1 MHNGLARNAD
11 SLSPKGRVQ
20 KFERGARHSA
30 RTPPSPMSCATAR
43 VDVAVVGGGIS
54 GLVCAAALQS
64 KHSVAVLEARRRVG
78 GRLLSPQGVDLGAS
92 WSWPPHDSRVA
103 ALSRRLGI
111 EPIAQRLDGDAF
123 VTDAAGKAQGLG
135 NAGAQM
141 APCGPGAV
149 RFHGGYQALP
159 LALAAALPEDSLQLG
174 CRVLSVRKSDD
185 GGVQVAFRRAGEE
198 EVQYLHARRVVLA
211 LPPGVG
217 AASIDFEP
225 PLPAAQRRKMATTA
239 TWCGDWCKVVATFRS
254 PFWRARAA
262 SGVVAAAGPAQI
274 WWEAGGGTELGEQ
287 TSALVGLGV
296 GHEACAALTP
306 LQMADGTAAADLAPP
321 QAAASAAVGEL
332 APIDAALE
340 ALVVAALAPA
350 FGPVVKEEL
359 LSAAAKTWMVDDLT
373 YAAEGRH
380 RDYGHALLREPAPWG
395 VHFAGTET
403 EAQNGHVEGAIR
415 AGERAAAE
423 VLESLADSTV
433 AR

>member
-1 MHNGLARNAD
+1 
-11 SLSPKGRVQ
+11 
-20 KFERGARHSA
+20 
-30 RTPPSPMSCATAR
+30 MSCATAR

-54 GLVCAAALQS
+54 GLVCAAALQA
-64 KHSVAVLEARRRVG
+64 KQSVAVLEARLRVG

-159 LALAAALPEDSLQLG
+159 LALAAALPADSLQLG

-254 PFWRARAA
+254 PFWRARGA

-274 WWEAGGGTELGEQ
+274 WWEAGGGAELGEQ

>member
-1 MHNGLARNAD
+1 
-11 SLSPKGRVQ
+11 
-20 KFERGARHSA
+20 
-30 RTPPSPMSCATAR
+30 MSCANR
-43 VDVAVVGGGIS
+43 VDVAVVGGGLS
-54 GLVCAAALQS
+54 GLVCAAALQA

-78 GRLLSPQGVDLGAS
+78 GRLLSLQGVDLGAS
-92 WSWPPHDSRVA
+92 WSWPPHDTQVA
-103 ALSRRLGI
+103 ALSRRLGV

-123 VTDAAGKAQGLG
+123 VTDASGNAQGVG

-149 RFHGGYQALP
+149 RFRGGYQALP
-159 LALAAALPEDSLQLG
+159 LTLAAALPEDSLQLG

-225 PLPAAQRRKMATTA
+225 ALPAPQRRKMATTA

-254 PFWRARAA
+254 PFWRARGA
-262 SGVVAAAGPAQI
+262 SGVVQHAGPMQI
-274 WWEAGGGTELGEQ
+274 WWEAGGGAELSEE
-287 TSALVGLGV
+287 TAALVGLGV
-296 GHEACAALTP
+296 GPEACAALAP
-306 LQMADGTAAADLAPP
+306 LQTAGATAADLAPL
-321 QAAASAAVGEL
+321 QATAAGETV
-332 APIDAALE
+332 PIDAALE

-350 FGPVVKEEL
+350 YGPVVKEEL
-359 LSAAAKTWMVDDLT
+359 VSAVAKTWMVDDLT

-415 AGERAAAE
+415 AGERAAVE
-423 VLESLADSTV
+423 VLESLALAGSGT
-433 AR
+433 AA